1 MVRELST
8 DVFGF
13 AELYS
18 DDFNVFAR
26 MVWLVAVIIGSPMW
40 HVQRLEVDS
49 GLGLVINHTIE
60 MSSLPS

>member
-1 MVRELST
+1 MYLALPSCILMI
-8 DVFGF
+8 F
-13 AELYS
+13 
-18 DDFNVFAR
+18 VFAR